1 MPDRADLARIVK
13 TPLRL
18 WFGSLPLRVIGTV
31 LSASAVVLL
40 LGGMLLMQQ
49 ATDGVLRGKRQSAM
63 VEAAGAVNTAQSAL
77 RAADLNNS
85 SIQELLTSLTFE
97 VANRGNGQYQV
108 ITTGPGSDILAPDT
122 VQSESVPQS
131 LRDTVATPG
140 NGGSLWVTAT
150 EVRYID
156 GRAPEPGLAIGA
168 ALEAS
173 DSAQY
178 PIYLIFPLTQER
190 ATIDVLQRAAITT
203 GLLLTLLLAVIA
215 ALIARQV
222 VAPIREAR
230 LAAEQI
236 ASGRLDDRMV
246 VRGTDDLAS
255 LASSMNN
262 MASELQK
269 QITQLEELS
278 RVQHRFVSDVSH
290 ELRTP
295 LTTVRMAAEVLYGS
309 RSEFEPLEQ
318 RSAELLQDELD
329 RFESLLADLLEI
341 SRFDAG
347 VVQLHTEN
355 ADLLELVAA
364 EVRAQQPFAERNDIE
379 LRIHAEGD
387 AHAEVDV
394 RRVQRILRNLIANA
408 IEHGEAKPIDILV
421 AADDKAVAVAVRD
434 HGIGFEAAHVKQV
447 FHRFWRADPARNR
460 TVGGTGL
467 GLSISMEDA
476 RLHGGWLNAWGRPG
490 QGAQFRLTLPREAG
504 AVLEISPLPVV
515 PRDLLESR

>member
-1 MPDRADLARIVK
+1 MPDRASLARILK
-13 TPLRL
+13 APLRL

-63 VEAAGAVNTAQSAL
+63 VEASGAVNTAQSAL
-77 RAADLNNS
+77 RAADLSNS
-85 SIQELLTSLTFE
+85 SIHELLTSLTFE
-97 VANRGNGQYQV
+97 VANRGGGQYQV
-108 ITTGPGSDILAPDT
+108 IAQGPASDISSANIG
-122 VQSESVPQS
+122 SGSVPQS
-131 LRDTVATPG
+131 LRDTVSRAG
-140 NGGSLWVTAT
+140 NRGSLWVTST
-150 EVRYID
+150 EVQYTD

-168 ALEAS
+168 ALETS

-190 ATIDVLQRAAITT
+190 ATLDVLQRAAITT

-309 RSEFEPLEQ
+309 RNEFEPLEQ

-355 ADLLELVAA
+355 ADVRELVAA
-364 EVRAQQPFAERNDIE
+364 EVRAQRAFAERNDIE
-379 LRIHAEGD
+379 LRIHSEGD

-408 IEHGEAKPIDILV
+408 IEHGEAKPIDVFV

-490 QGAQFRLTLPREAG
+490 QGAQFRLTLPRRAG

-515 PRDLLESR
+515 PRDLLESQ